1 VPELTV
7 VDTWIPSAPPAV
19 RLRPAEPDD
28 VQAIHALVT
37 AHVATDHLLPRTVEE
52 IVAHRHRF
60 LVATIGSEVVG
71 CAELAPLSPQV
82 AEVRSLVVSGEARG
96 TGLGRRIVEELIAR
110 AAAEG
115 FVRLCAFTHQV
126 GYFVHLGF
134 SIVPHLWVREKVF
147 TDCVGCPL
155 FRSCGQQ
162 ALMLTL
168 DRSTRDTTAAMG
180 AVA

>member
-1 VPELTV
+1 VQELIA
-7 VDTWIPSAPPAV
+7 VDAWRAAAPAV
-19 RLRPAEPDD
+19 ELRAATRHD
-28 VQAIHALVT
+28 VESIHALIT
-37 AHVATDHLLPRTVEE
+37 AHVASDHLLPRTIDE
-52 IVAHRHRF
+52 VAAHHHRF
-60 LVATIGSEVVG
+60 VVATIGGEVAG
-71 CAELAPLSPQV
+71 CAELAPLSAGV
-82 AEVRSLVVSGEARG
+82 AEVRSLVVSGDARG
-96 TGLGRRIVEELIAR
+96 GGLGRRIVEELIAR
-110 AAAEG
+110 AALGG

-162 ALMLTL
+162 ALVLTL
-168 DRSTRDTTAAMG
+168 GERGRQALDPIG

>member
-1 VPELTV
+1 MTV
-7 VDTWIPSAPPAV
+7 DAWTPAMPAV
-19 RLRPAEPDD
+19 RLRPAAPED
-28 VQAIHALVT
+28 VQAIHALIT
-37 AHVATDHLLPRTVEE
+37 AHVATDHLLPRTIEE
-52 IVAHRHRF
+52 IEAHHHRF
-60 LVATIGSEVVG
+60 VVATIGGEVAG
-71 CAELAPLSPQV
+71 CAELAPLSAQV

-96 TGLGRRIVEELIAR
+96 SGLGRRIVEELIAH
-110 AAAEG
+110 AASAG
-115 FVRLCAFTHQV
+115 FARLCAFTHQV

-162 ALMLTL
+162 ALVMTL
-168 DRSTRDTTAAMG
+168 DPRARKAIDPMG